1 MKQTLFLSILFWTI
15 AMPVLAE
22 LTPQELDNIHAIVK
36 EKIKPLNI
44 DIGTLKTDIVQL
56 DGRLTDVEK
65 QNLYAINVTYGLIFL
80 IMVAIGI
87 RAWMQKRPRHIK
99 K

>member
-1 MKQTLFLSILFWTI
+1 MKHILFFSILLCAI

-22 LTPQELDNIHAIVK
+22 LTPQELDNLRAIVK

-65 QNLYAINVTYGLIFL
+65 QSLYATNVTYGLIFL
-80 IMVAIGI
+80 IIVAIGI
-87 RAWMQKRPRHIK
+87 RAWTRKGTATH
-99 K
+99 